1 MSVHIAW
8 RAGLSTAF
16 RPYASAPPGSAT
28 NHARLQARRATT
40 SLAGGPLYSS
50 AAAFPISFACT
61 PDSRRQVGTPCHGS
75 SYSPA
80 MNINCTLVTCAAL
93 GLLPLACDS
102 GTTATT
108 DTGAIAT
115 DGSMVGITTSN
126 DPSAPH
132 IIAFSTNVASISDG
146 ELVNFTA
153 VVTDPDGIED
163 LIGGTLEGETG
174 AVFGSFTTTAQ
185 EGAYSLGLSWGQ
197 INQVEPIEFAAGE
210 GTTRV
215 FTARFYD
222 QSSLQTAAEV
232 TIALACDDVLLGA
245 CDGSC
250 IDTQESVQHCGACG
264 FACAEIA
271 GCCEG
276 VCVEVGAD
284 PVSYTHLTLPTIYSV

>member
-1 MSVHIAW
+1 
-8 RAGLSTAF
+8 
-16 RPYASAPPGSAT
+16 
-28 NHARLQARRATT
+28 
-40 SLAGGPLYSS
+40 
-50 AAAFPISFACT
+50 
-61 PDSRRQVGTPCHGS
+61 
-75 SYSPA
+75 
-80 MNINCTLVTCAAL
+80 MNMNYTLVTCAAL

-222 QSSLQTAAEV
+222 QSSLQTVAEV

-284 PVSYTHLTLPTIYSV
+284 PANCGACGNACDGDCQDGYCYQDYSGTYGDTYGGSGDYGSGGYDVEEEHPHLATPLLPARTSASLDFTSNVHDAPAPASSTWNFVRQAARGFN